1 MSFYLRIY
9 DNFHY
14 MDESEAYNSGK
25 FETNNEALDA
35 AKDIVEKFLLSSLK
49 PGITPKELLSQFDT
63 FGEDPV
69 IRSTEQVDFH
79 GFSARDYAESR
90 VEEICNSNN
99 NK

>member
-1 MSFYLRIY
+1 
-9 DNFHY
+9 

-25 FETNNEALDA
+25 FETDNEALDA
-35 AKDIVEKFLLSSLK
+35 AKDIVDEFLFSSLK

-69 IRSTEQVDFH
+69 IRSTEQIDFQ